1 MSLRARLTLLALG
14 VCLVLPAPAL
24 ASEVLVVGPHGVKA
38 REDPYLPPRSVTDLP
53 PPGPGASPTASASK
67 RGPTVRR
74 ALRDAFRGGDITR
87 DQYVEYRD
95 LYKEARSARSRLSG
109 ARRTELGAVIKN
121 LERISRAELLTPS
134 RMPALFLILERNT
147 RFWLERAFPGGGRR
161 LSFGRDPV
169 IFQYYP
175 GQGLQIQPLAN
186 FSKANTLYNACVGAP
201 SVKPG
206 TPCRE
211 RSLRRLLDRLVELK
225 AQRSDFTTWEY
236 YFRFGG
242 GSPPWTSGLS
252 QGTAIQ
258 ALSRSSDYFQDPS
271 YLDIARGAI
280 GVFQHRPPV
289 GVRVRGKGGGNH
301 YLIYSFSRRLRVINA
316 FLQSL
321 IGLYDFAKIAD
332 DETARGLF
340 EAGDRSA
347 KVEIP
352 FFDTGAWVLYSL
364 HGAEATQD
372 YEALTRTFL
381 RNLCD
386 RTSDDV
392 YCNYGERF
400 DGYLHE
406 DPEIDILGSR
416 HVKAHHRALFR
427 FHLSKISRVSLRIRK
442 GGRVVFIRKLT
453 FPYGKRAF
461 RWTPP
466 SRGRYRFTLV
476 AADLNSHH
484 VTRKGT
490 IRATG

>member
-1 MSLRARLTLLALG
+1 MSLRARLSLLALG
-14 VCLVLPAPAL
+14 ACLALPAPAL
-24 ASEVLVVGPHGVKA
+24 ASDLLVVGPDGVRA
-38 REDPYLPPRSVTDLP
+38 RDDPYLPPRSVTDLP
-53 PPGPGASPTASASK
+53 PPGRGAVPTAVASR

-74 ALRDAFRGGDITR
+74 ALRDTYQDGAITR
-87 DQYVEYRD
+87 DQYVDYRD
-95 LYKEARSARSRLSG
+95 LYAEARSARSRLSG
-109 ARRTELGAVIKN
+109 ARRGELKAVIKN
-121 LERISRAELLTPS
+121 LERISRANLLTPT
-134 RMPALFLILERNT
+134 RMPALFLILKRNT
-147 RFWLERAFPGGGRR
+147 QFWLERAFPGGGKR
-161 LSFGRDPV
+161 LSFGSDPV

-175 GQGLQIQPLAN
+175 GQGIQIQPLAN
-186 FSKANTLYNACVGAP
+186 FSRANALYNACVGAP

-211 RSLRRLLDRLVELK
+211 RSLKRVLDRLVELK

-258 ALSRSSDYFQDPS
+258 ALSRASDYFHEPS
-271 YLDIARGAI
+271 YLEVARAAI
-280 GVFQHRPPV
+280 GVFRHRPPV

-301 YLIYSFSRRLRVINA
+301 YLIYSFSRRLRVLNA

-321 IGLYDFAKIAD
+321 IGLYDFAKIAND
-332 DETARGLF
+332 QTALDLF

-347 KVEIP
+347 KAEIP

-364 HGAEATQD
+364 RGAEATQD

-386 RTSDDV
+386 RTGEDV
-392 YCNYGERF
+392 YCDYGERF

-406 DPEIDILGSR
+406 DPKIEVIGSR
-416 HVKAHHRALFR
+416 RVRAHRRARFR
-427 FHLSKISRVSLRIRK
+427 FRLSKISRVSLRIRK

-461 RWTPP
+461 TWTPP
-466 SRGRYRFTLV
+466 SAGRYRFTLV

-484 VTRKGT
+484 VTRQGT
-490 IRATG
+490 IRAR